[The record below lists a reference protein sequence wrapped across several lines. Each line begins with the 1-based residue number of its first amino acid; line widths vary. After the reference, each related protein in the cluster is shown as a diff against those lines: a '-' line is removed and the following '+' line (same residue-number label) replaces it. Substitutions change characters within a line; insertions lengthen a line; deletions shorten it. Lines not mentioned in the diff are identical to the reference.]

1 MIFIVLLAIKIKFR
15 SGKRKRN
22 KIHINMKVHFVT
34 WHVLIKK
41 NNSYH
46 SMSRVEWSRR
56 RTNGNL
62 KMKKIVDLHWLGKG
76 EKKVLSFFGFK
87 SQNPWKKIV
96 FLCPTKLIINY
107 ELCESKRSSSQLDH
121 NLHFRAPGIPFSLL
135 KESLSLETPLLKAK
149 NHESKKTRQ
158 SFESIWNFGLV
169 LLVDIV

>member
-1 MIFIVLLAIKIKFR
+1 M
-15 SGKRKRN
+15 
-22 KIHINMKVHFVT
+22 T
-34 WHVLIKK
+34 C
-41 NNSYH
+41 SYQKEQFLPFNE
-46 SMSRVEWSRR
+46 SSRVIEKTNEWEFEEE
-56 RTNGNL
+56 
-62 KMKKIVDLHWLGKG
+62 KIGDLHWLGKG